1 MTSLSWL
8 LRLRQTTLAREVWRV
23 SIYKEGTIE
32 IDTDEITIEQAVEDW
47 TYDLDVE
54 YDLLEREE

>member
-1 MTSLSWL
+1 
-8 LRLRQTTLAREVWRV
+8 LAREVWRV